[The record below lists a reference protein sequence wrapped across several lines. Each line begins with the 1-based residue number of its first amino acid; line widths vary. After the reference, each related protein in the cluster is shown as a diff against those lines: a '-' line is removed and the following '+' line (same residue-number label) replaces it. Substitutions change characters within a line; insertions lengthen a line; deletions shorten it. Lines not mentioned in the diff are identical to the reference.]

1 MSFICDNCHK
11 VTVTGRTHSHKRGIA
26 GKRWL
31 KRAPV
36 TLRTFSPN
44 IQKATITLDGKRIQ
58 LKLCTKCIK
67 RFKNEGLIKTTRRTQ
82 TLSALA

>member
-1 MSFICDNCHK
+1 MSFICDNCGK
-11 VTVTGRTHSHKRGIA
+11 VTVTGRTHQHKRGIA

-44 IQKATITLDGKRIQ
+44 LQRATVLVSGKAIKM
-58 LKLCTKCIK
+58 KLCTKCIK
-67 RFKNEGLIKTTRRTQ
+67 RFKKEGKIKTRATRT
-82 TLSALA
+82 SVAVI